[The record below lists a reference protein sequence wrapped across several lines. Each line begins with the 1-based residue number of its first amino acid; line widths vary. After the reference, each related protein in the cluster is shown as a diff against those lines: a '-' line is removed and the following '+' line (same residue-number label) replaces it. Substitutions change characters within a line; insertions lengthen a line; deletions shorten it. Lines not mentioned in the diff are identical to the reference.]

1 MSHHVNKQLSSRSVK
16 QVMDVDSQYSRP
28 LGTHHPSYML
38 NHKDALAKQIMKRI
52 SSFHN
57 RWADE
62 KTWVRCKQQ
71 KLNKAY
77 ISKPCQEQINEK

>member
-1 MSHHVNKQLSSRSVK
+1 MSHRVNKQLSSRSVK

-38 NHKDALAKQIMKRI
+38 NHKDAFGY
-52 SSFHN
+52 FHN